1 MEKIRKYGLFMA
13 IIVFTAS
20 LSILTI
26 SQTTFATL
34 VNPVEL
40 PKGIWAINAGG
51 QKGQL
56 DITSVMPDGQ
66 LIGTMTFFESGTTI
80 PAYYSKI
87 FGFWDADAWKITFL
101 KENKV
106 FWINHALE
114 LKHPLSCNT
123 VDPRTGEA
131 CHHRDVIFTGYMF
144 GGLPCASPKD
154 PGCLST
160 GGKPLYMAGTS
171 QNFGGSTGTGA
182 IAERSVFGWFAS
194 YTNPNLTQ
202 LKPMYIQS
210 EEKGESIA
218 K

>member
-1 MEKIRKYGLFMA
+1 MGKIRKSGLFVA
-13 IIVFTAS
+13 IVVFSAS
-20 LSILTI
+20 LYILTT

-40 PKGIWAINAGG
+40 PKGIWAINADG
-51 QKGQL
+51 QKGEL
-56 DITSVMPDGQ
+56 NIVSVSPDGQ
-66 LIGTMTFFESGTTI
+66 IAGTVTFKGPPRDETSR
-80 PAYYSKI
+80 I

-101 KENKV
+101 KENEV
-106 FWINHALE
+106 TFTPPRPVGE
-114 LKHPLSCNT
+114 ELSCNT
-123 VDPRTGEA
+123 NDSSGHA

-144 GGLPCASPKD
+144 GGLPCEFPKD
-154 PGCLST
+154 PRCLST
-160 GGKPLYMAGTS
+160 GGKPPYLAGTS

-202 LKPMYIQS
+202 LKPLPCNC
-210 EEKGESIA
+210 KGTQLPVA